1 MLAPYMDQE
10 NAAPS
15 MAPAR
20 PGAARAF
27 GTPMGGSKTKQC
39 NNTPFS
45 VFREP
50 GGGAGCGAP
59 SGKKAAKTPRTKGG
73 MKGAGLGARINGVRT
88 PFGKVPSGNSRTPFA
103 MHKGGDGGGGGAGCA
118 AVLLK
123 KTKTPRRQECP
134 VDVHLDM
141 ATSYNAAGAKRT
153 SADPAAS
160 RPLGFAAAF
169 KGTAAL
175 CGISEID
182 LPSMEREKC
191 YDSDDDGGDGL
202 QSLEDL
208 LRECCV

>member
-1 MLAPYMDQE
+1 MLASYTDQE

-15 MAPAR
+15 MAPAHL
-20 PGAARAF
+20 GAARAF
-27 GTPMGGSKTKQC
+27 GTPMGGSRTKQC
-39 NNTPFS
+39 NTPFS

-50 GGGAGCGAP
+50 GGGAGCSAP

-88 PFGKVPSGNSRTPFA
+88 PFGKVPDGNSRTPFA
-103 MHKGGDGGGGGAGCA
+103 LHNGGGGGAGCA
-118 AVLLK
+118 AMSLK
-123 KTKTPRRQECP
+123 KKTPRRQECP
-134 VDVHLDM
+134 VDINLDM

-191 YDSDDDGGDGL
+191 YDSDEDGGDGL

-208 LRECCV
+208 LKECCA